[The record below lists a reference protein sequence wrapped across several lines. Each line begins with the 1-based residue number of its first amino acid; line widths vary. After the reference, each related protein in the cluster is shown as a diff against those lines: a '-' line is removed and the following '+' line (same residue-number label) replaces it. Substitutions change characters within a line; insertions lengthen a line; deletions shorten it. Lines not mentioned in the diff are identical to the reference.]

1 MPNGGRAGDDHR
13 PRAADRAFLQDLF
26 ATVDVPVSISPGL
39 TGSVNGSFSGPA
51 EKVLRDVSR
60 VYNLVTYFDGA
71 VMHVVPAAELARRTY
86 AVAPRGGA
94 TACCAKSPT

>member
-1 MPNGGRAGDDHR
+1 MTITAREQPIG
-13 PRAADRAFLQDLF
+13 AFLQDLF
-26 ATVDVPVSISPGL
+26 ADDGRAGRRSARSL
-39 TGSVNGSFSGPA
+39 TGTVNGSFSGPA

-86 AVAPRGGA
+86 AVRARGGA
-94 TACCAKSPT
+94 TA